1 MRTIKCYFQSCKET
15 IEVDVDEAPQA
26 NGSANVLT
34 AGATFG
40 HSQYHRVPF
49 GQRDE
54 QSLSGKPWT
63 CPYHDAMTAA
73 NLALTIHEERQ
84 RQALIGQVRSG
95 KMIKRADGWYE
106 QTPQKPVPER
116 ITHEDDGSARANG
129 TMMRWWSQ
137 EQMIDHLNG
146 ESQASKAAVYT
157 PPADDGE
164 DEGQPR

>member
-95 KMIKRADGWYE
+95 KMIKRGRL
-106 QTPQKPVPER
+106 V
-116 ITHEDDGSARANG
+116 
-129 TMMRWWSQ
+129 
-137 EQMIDHLNG
+137 
-146 ESQASKAAVYT
+146 
-157 PPADDGE
+157 
-164 DEGQPR
+164 